1 MVIHM
6 TRFLALFFTL
16 GFSAHVFANDGKST
30 GFFDHF
36 KGLILDTP
44 LPRPTLSKK
53 HHTNNDINS
62 ITKNTRLNHMGIN
75 NRVATTC
82 ITASPH
88 HHYSVMENIG
98 QSARVMASNLN
109 KQVKTFTFQPRFS
122 GLKGPRI
129 TIMRKDL
136 ERTLAHKQGSAQE
149 IFHNAHISAKS
160 QINCDTGI
168 AYNDHYIIHNHVD
181 AYESDRAPLIRS
193 SLKWRNELNL
203 GQYLMGTMSTRYA
216 LGDNL
221 NRDQNLNILDRP
233 DPIRQDVIAFQY
245 QNANLERLMFSGF
258 ATPHDNL
265 YIAGHIGYL
274 EEMFAG
280 AGAEILYRPFNEQFA
295 IGAEAWNTIKRLP
308 YNGSIWTTDDDN
320 KQQSYFLNA
329 WYDLP
334 ETPLSFGA
342 SAGRFLDGDIG
353 IELKG
358 RWTPKP
364 GWRVEGVATLT
375 NENDTTLGN
384 DKTNIF
390 AGLRATMPLG
400 QFKLLPDQ
408 SRTELNITPFARDKG
423 QRIDNPYPLYDYTDP
438 WSARNINR
446 YWNEITD

>member
-6 TRFLALFFTL
+6 TRFLALFFIFC
-16 GFSAHVFANDGKST
+16 FSTPIFANDSKDKSVY
-30 GFFDHF
+30 DHF

-44 LPRPTLSKK
+44 LPRPTLTKK
-53 HHTNNDINS
+53 YPEDNDIDF
-62 ITKNTRLNHMGIN
+62 ITENTRLNHVSID
-75 NRVATTC
+75 NRATTAC
-82 ITASPH
+82 ITSSPH
-88 HHYSVMENIG
+88 HRYSIMKNIG
-98 QSARVMASNLN
+98 QSARVMTNNLS
-109 KQVKTFTFQPRFS
+109 KDIKSFTFQPRFS
-122 GLKGPRI
+122 GLKGPKI

-136 ERTLAHKQGSAQE
+136 ERALIHKQGSAQE
-149 IFHNAHISAKS
+149 IFHNAHITSKS

-168 AYNDHYIIHNHVD
+168 TYNDHYIIHNHVD

-221 NRDQNLNILDRP
+221 DKDRNLNILNRP

-258 ATPHDNL
+258 ATPRDNL

-280 AGAEILYRPFNEQFA
+280 AGAEILYRLFNEQFA
-295 IGAEAWNTIKRLP
+295 IGAEAWNTIKRIP
-308 YNGSIWTTDDDN
+308 YNGSIWTTDGDN
-320 KQQSYFLNA
+320 QQQSYLLNT
-329 WYDLP
+329 WYDIP

-342 SAGRFLDGDIG
+342 SAGRFLDGDVG
-353 IELKG
+353 IEFKS

-364 GWRVEGVATLT
+364 GWKVEGHTTFT

-384 DKTNIF
+384 DKTHVF

-438 WSARNINR
+438 WSTRNIR
-446 YWNEITD
+446 DYWHEITD